1 MTERDDAAAE
11 TAGSQAD
18 GSDPVE
24 LSLGAKAYRLGRPG
38 LVLIVLWIAW
48 SVLAIAV
55 VGYLWSAFQAGPEV
69 GAGPAE
75 AADWP
80 PYSKLYGF
88 VASFLIVPI
97 AFLVGAVLKRKD
109 GYYDD

>member
-1 MTERDDAAAE
+1 MTEHDNAAAE

-18 GSDPVE
+18 GSDPLE
-24 LSLGAKAYRLGRPG
+24 LSLGAKTYRLGRPG
-38 LVLIVLWIAW
+38 LVRTLLWIAW

-55 VGYLWSAFQAGPEV
+55 VGYLWSAFQAGPE
-69 GAGPAE
+69 AG

-80 PYSKLYGF
+80 AYSKLYGF